1 LFMIDYKVI
10 EEKLGASIISDVL
23 DGMGVRGQS
32 MDTTIRPIS
41 DDMTVAGIAATMLM
55 SDQFDYEKDTF
66 EVQFKAIDA
75 LKPGEVLMVCSNG
88 SDRAALWGE
97 LLTTAAR
104 YRGAK
109 GVVIDG
115 IARDIKLIREVGFP
129 VFCRGINCISSKGR
143 IVAIDHGCPVKIGGV
158 MVYPGDLVVAD
169 LDGVVV
175 VPGDKIEEVIE
186 KALDVA
192 DRESKTRDELKNGM
206 GLYDVYKKYGT
217 V

>member
-1 LFMIDYKVI
+1 MCMVDYKLI

-23 DGMGVRGQS
+23 DGMGIRGQS
-32 MDTTIRPIS
+32 MDTTIRPID
-41 DDMTVAGIAATMLM
+41 DDMTIAGIAATMLM

-75 LKPGEVLMVCSNG
+75 LQPGEVMMVCSNG

-97 LLTTAAR
+97 LLTTAAG

-129 VFCRGINCISSKGR
+129 VFCRGVNCISSKGR
-143 IVAIDHGCPVKIGGV
+143 ITCLDHGCPVKIGGV

-192 DRESKTRDELKNGM
+192 ARESKTRDELKNGV

>member
-1 LFMIDYKVI
+1 MVDYKLI

-23 DGMGVRGQS
+23 DGMGIRGQS
-32 MDTTIRPIS
+32 MDTTIRPID
-41 DDMTVAGIAATMLM
+41 DDMTIAGIAATMLM

-75 LKPGEVLMVCSNG
+75 LQPGEVMMVCSNG

-97 LLTTAAR
+97 LLTTAAG

-129 VFCRGINCISSKGR
+129 VFCRGVNCISSKGR
-143 IVAIDHGCPVKIGGV
+143 ITCLDHA
-158 MVYPGDLVVAD
+158 VVQ
-169 LDGVVV
+169 
-175 VPGDKIEEVIE
+175 
-186 KALDVA
+186 
-192 DRESKTRDELKNGM
+192 
-206 GLYDVYKKYGT
+206 
-217 V
+217 